1 MCGACQF
8 YYVYIIK
15 QRKLANRMDLDKI
28 FIRPQP
34 CSQPLRTVARIL
46 AERESDAA
54 AVAQL
59 LVFLERSGIF
69 LGDKPQE

>member
-1 MCGACQF
+1 
-8 YYVYIIK
+8 
-15 QRKLANRMDLDKI
+15 MDLDKI

-54 AVAQL
+54 VAQL